1 VGHKLNN
8 GTYGIIYQYL
18 DSTTNDN
25 QTRIIGHQE
34 VNPYKVIKGTIADV
48 ANDCNICPADFIN
61 EAEKFKLIQEIVTI
75 CKIQK
80 PTFSFSVPVFGEGP
94 FIEDRKCYYTM
105 ERIWPAL
112 LHINDGETDITA
124 KLGQLYFTKTDESH
138 SKNAVYD
145 GYEYGMTSIQRI
157 CGAMS
162 IDIAEVVDDM
172 ALFCSICF
180 QYSVVPLDVE
190 YTVGKLFGGE
200 AKLFIHDFDKIM
212 TDSRLTEDQALNMLI
227 IQLSY
232 PDQGGFGRIF
242 ESQFRK
248 YNKENEKK
256 KSTRFLNNV
265 SQPSRYVTYAASK
278 F

>member
-1 VGHKLNN
+1 MLNH

-18 DSTTNDN
+18 DSTTNDD
-25 QTRIIGHQE
+25 QTRISSQE

-48 ANDCNICPADFIN
+48 ANDCNICPRDFIN
-61 EAEKFKLIQEIVTI
+61 EAKKFKLIQDIVKL

-105 ERIWPAL
+105 ERIWPAEL
-112 LHINDGETDITA
+112 SIFDGETDITA
-124 KLGQLYFTKTDESH
+124 KLGQLYFQKTVESH
-138 SKNAVYD
+138 STNAVYD
-145 GYEYGMTSIQRI
+145 GYEYGMVAIQRI
-157 CGAMS
+157 CGE
-162 IDIAEVVDDM
+162 IHTDIEEVVDDM

-180 QYSVVPLDVE
+180 QYSVLPLDVE
-190 YTVGKLFGGE
+190 YTVGKLYGGE

-212 TDSRLTEDQALNMLI
+212 TDSRVTEDQALIQLLT
-227 IQLSY
+227 QLSY
-232 PDQGGFGRIF
+232 PDQGSFGEIF
-242 ESQFRK
+242 KDQFRK

-265 SQPSRYVTYAASK
+265 SSQYVTYAVSG